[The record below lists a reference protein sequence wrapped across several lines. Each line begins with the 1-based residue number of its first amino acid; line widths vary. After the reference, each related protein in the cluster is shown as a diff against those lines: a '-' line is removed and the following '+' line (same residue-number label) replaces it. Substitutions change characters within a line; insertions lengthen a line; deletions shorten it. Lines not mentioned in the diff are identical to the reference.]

1 MNAPISWVECPAWE
15 LDFFALPHRIP
26 WPSDVP
32 PEDVNKQPFDAGNLL
47 RAIEILEEQ
56 DAAAAAPW
64 TGFLN
69 AAEHIQDLN
78 EALQDSVERDIDGVP
93 VRVFTA
99 EHLAAIA
106 FDLGRPKDRRRL
118 DQFREEKALDAHR
131 LSQILERHG
140 LLERWLATRGN

>member
-1 MNAPISWVECPAWE
+1 MNAPISWIECPAWE

-32 PEDVNKQPFDAGNLL
+32 EEAATKQPFDAGNLL

-78 EALQDSVERDIDGVP
+78 EALQDSEYVQAAESLEKIEQVHPGSPFRLFHSAFIAEPGLDLRIGCSHLQLFQKLQSQDG
-93 VRVFTA
+93 
-99 EHLAAIA
+99 
-106 FDLGRPKDRRRL
+106 
-118 DQFREEKALDAHR
+118 
-131 LSQILERHG
+131 
-140 LLERWLATRGN
+140 